1 MDLPQKIQLV
11 IDVANGKQSM
21 TVLRE
26 HLDDEVNFV
35 KLAIDH
41 CVQRELSKATAGKA
55 QFRFRLKE
63 HGTETF
69 TDWQPEV
76 SQFAAGMAMG
86 AVRRDHPTAEVSIE
100 RQY

>member
-1 MDLPQKIQLV
+1 MDLPQKIQLI
-11 IDVANGKQSM
+11 IDVANGKQPM
-21 TVLRE
+21 AALKD
-26 HLDDEVNFV
+26 HLDSPVNFI

-41 CVQRELSKATAGKA
+41 CVQRELAKAAVSRA

-69 TDWQPEV
+69 TDWQPET
-76 SQFAAGMAMG
+76 SQFAASMAMG
-86 AVRRDHPTAEVSIE
+86 QVRREHPTAEVAIE